1 MNDVV
6 TRTPPQ
12 HSAGGNVSL
21 ARTIQDAELDRVLG
35 ERVDDYT
42 PSAAPKS
49 ASHTPRWGMVIDLN
63 RCVGCQTCTIACKHA
78 NDTTPGVQW
87 RRVLDVEQGSFPNV
101 ERLFLVTG
109 CQHCAEPPCVPVC
122 PTGATRQRE
131 DGLVTMNYDVCIG
144 CAYCAVSCPYNA
156 RTIVHEMSGYYGK
169 QRTKQEKATEHPER
183 IGVAQKCTFC
193 VDRVDAGLAK
203 GRVPGVDPEATPAC
217 AAACISQAIQ
227 FGDFNDPDSNV
238 SRLTRERESLQL
250 NADVGTDPQIRYL
263 YTTPAVPGRE
273 ASDEDL
279 DDERRGD
286 PANPLVGPRQT
297 FWDWRAAMNW
307 IFGGVGTGLALT
319 GTAAMAVGALATG
332 AGRALFFVS
341 AALVAI
347 GLFCVF
353 LKIGRQM
360 RFWRA
365 ATRWQSSWMT
375 RELYAALVFFPSVLA
390 VLVAPGPVSFGFA
403 AVSAAAFLFCQA
415 KILHLARGIPAW
427 RVARMPWML
436 IATGLLEGAGALAVV
451 VALLDPALRAP
462 SWVSFASASIVVL
475 AALNATLW
483 RGYVGSA
490 RENGI
495 PPLSRRVL
503 EAFTPRLHAMGHAVP
518 VVLAILAWLLP
529 SLAPVL
535 LALAGLAAIAGGAG
549 WKYTVIVRAAYM
561 QGFDLRKMPQRGSGR
576 YAAPP
581 RMDPAKMPRPAD
593 ARPAERPAQ

>member
-6 TRTPPQ
+6 TRTAG
-12 HSAGGNVSL
+12 SATGSESAL
-21 ARTIQDAELDRVLG
+21 ARTIQQADLDQVLG
-35 ERVDDYT
+35 TRVDDYS
-42 PSAAPKS
+42 PSARPRAS
-49 ASHTPRWGMVIDLN
+49 SHTPRWGMVIDLN

-78 NDTTPGVQW
+78 NDTLPGVQW

-156 RTIVHEMSGYYGK
+156 RTIAHEMKGYYGK

-193 VDRVDAGLAK
+193 VERVDEGLAK
-203 GRVPGVDPEATPAC
+203 GLKPGVDPHATPAC

-238 SRLTRERESLQL
+238 SQLTRERDYLQL
-250 NADVGTDPQIRYL
+250 NADVGTDPQIKYL
-263 YTTPAVPGRE
+263 YTTPAVPGRSV
-273 ASDEDL
+273 SDEDL
-279 DDERRGD
+279 DDDRRAD

-307 IFGGVGTGLALT
+307 IFGGIGTGLALT
-319 GTAAMAVGALATG
+319 GAAAMGLGALATE
-332 AGRALFFVS
+332 AGPSLFFVS

-390 VLVAPGPVSFGFA
+390 SLVVPGPVPFAFA
-403 AVSAAAFLFCQA
+403 AVSAGVFLLCQA
-415 KILHLARGIPAW
+415 KILHRARGIPAW
-427 RVARMPWML
+427 RVGLMPWML
-436 IATGLLEGAGALAVV
+436 GATALLEGAGALAVV
-451 VALLDPALRAP
+451 VALLGAAWRSAGWSALAA
-462 SWVSFASASIVVL
+462 ASLVVF
-475 AALNATLW
+475 AALNAGLW
-483 RGYVGSA
+483 RAYVGGA
-490 RENGI
+490 RANGI

-503 EAFTPRLHAMGHAVP
+503 DAFTPKLHVIGHAAP
-518 VVLAILAWLLP
+518 AALAILALLLP
-529 SLAPVL
+529 AAASAL
-535 LALAGLAAIAGGAG
+535 LALAGIAAIAGGAA

-576 YAAPP
+576 LAAPR
-581 RMDPAKMPRPAD
+581 RMDRSAMPQPANVTPMKSTV
-593 ARPAERPAQ
+593 E

>member
-6 TRTPPQ
+6 TRT
-12 HSAGGNVSL
+12 AGSGRDSPL
-21 ARTIQDAELDRVLG
+21 ARTIEQADLDQVLG
-35 ERVDDYT
+35 AQADGYT
-42 PSAAPKS
+42 PSAKPR
-49 ASHTPRWGMVIDLN
+49 ASSNTPRWGMVIDLN

-87 RRVLDVEQGSFPNV
+87 RRVLDVEQGTFPNV

-156 RTIVHEMSGYYGK
+156 RTIAHEMTGYYGK
-169 QRTKQEKATEHPER
+169 QRTEQEKATAHPER

-193 VDRVDAGLAK
+193 VDRLDEGLARGLK
-203 GRVPGVDPEATPAC
+203 PGVDPEATPAC
-217 AAACISQAIQ
+217 SASCIAQAIQ

-238 SRLTRERESLQL
+238 SRLTREGAYLQL
-250 NADVGTDPQIRYL
+250 NADVGTDPQIKYL
-263 YTTPAVPGRE
+263 YTTPAVPGRS
-273 ASDEDL
+273 ASSEDL
-279 DDERRGD
+279 DDDRRAD
-286 PANPLVGPRQT
+286 PANPLVGPRQA

-307 IFGGVGTGLALT
+307 IFGGIGTGLALT
-319 GTAAMAVGALATG
+319 GSAAMSIGALSTD
-332 AGRALFFVS
+332 AGPSLFFVS

-390 VLVAPGPVSFGFA
+390 SLVAPGPVPFAFA
-403 AVSAAAFLFCQA
+403 AVSAAVFLLCQA
-415 KILHLARGIPAW
+415 KILHRARGIPAW
-427 RVARMPWML
+427 RVGLMPWML
-436 IATGLLEGAGALAVV
+436 GATALLEGAGALAVV
-451 VALLDPALRAP
+451 VALFGA
-462 SWVSFASASIVVL
+462 SWRSSGWTSFVIGSLVVL
-475 AALNATLW
+475 AVLNAALW
-483 RGYVGSA
+483 RTYVGSA
-490 RENGI
+490 RDNGI

-503 EAFTPRLHAMGHAVP
+503 DAFTPTLHGLGHAAP
-518 VVLAILAWLLP
+518 AVLAILAWLVP
-529 SLAPVL
+529 SFAAAL
-535 LALAGLAAIAGGAG
+535 LALAGIAAIAGGAG

-576 YAAPP
+576 FAAPS
-581 RMDPAKMPRPAD
+581 RMDRSAMPRPSNA
-593 ARPAERPAQ
+593 APMKSSVQ